1 MPRSP
6 QHDLTARLRTTEATR
21 TKVEFLVTSGSM
33 TRREAERVYEGLFM
47 RAITTLEAFL
57 EELFFL
63 TVLGESGHPRA
74 RALPRAHFRSRAVLS
89 EFVLGGRDYV
99 DWLPYRATEDRA
111 SVYLR
116 KGRPFTELSDGQKS
130 KIRQWHLTRNAI
142 AHPGRHA
149 QIQFRRK
156 VIGEMTLLPHEK
168 TPAGFLGSTLR
179 PNLRRF
185 ESILGEMQK
194 IGSDLS

>member
-1 MPRSP
+1 MARSP
-6 QHDLTARLRTTEATR
+6 QKELSARLRTTEAAR
-21 TKVEFLVTSGSM
+21 TKVELLVASGLM

-63 TVLGESGHPRA
+63 AVLGESGHSRA
-74 RALPRAHFRSRAVLS
+74 RAFPRAHFRSRAVLS

-99 DWLPYRATEDRA
+99 DWLPYRATEERA

-116 KGRPFTELSDGQKS
+116 KDRPFSELSGAQKS

-149 QIQFRRK
+149 QDQFRSK
-156 VIGEMTLLPHEK
+156 VIGGMILLPHEK
-168 TPAGFLGSTLR
+168 TPAGFLRSMLR

-194 IGSDLS
+194 IGGDLS